1 MKNQTSMETMQRL
14 ASQMDGLSIASR
26 GLRAIRPAKKIVALP
41 KRVKKEK
48 INNVLH
54 EGVKEEKNSSI
65 TISNYRSVTDSAI
78 CSENGTCS
86 NNSYEEFPENS
97 ICPKNAKFSEKSV
110 FSENTENKLPIFHEK
125 FSKND
130 PKYLDLY
137 EKDFESSET
146 DSEISSQSNVDLDQP
161 NVLSTKSK
169 KVVTFDQSKTTTNQ
183 IRPSENTS
191 GYGSETSSAG
201 TESSSAAAH
210 ASKSGKLENEYTDE
224 SGSSGVQN
232 GAHCV
237 RCHKIYDPNSKS
249 TAELRCSLP
258 HPTKSVIPIKRDAYG
273 TDFVCLCCRTEFRLP
288 KMAFYEAGVNSMLTG
303 FCFIGQH
310 TQDANE
316 IDYQQDGGAALCCEE
331 AGCIEYF
338 V

>member
-1 MKNQTSMETMQRL
+1 METMQRL

-26 GLRAIRPAKKIVALP
+26 GLRSAIRPAKKIVALP
-41 KRVKKEK
+41 KRVQKENKKLENFSNGGE
-48 INNVLH
+48 I
-54 EGVKEEKNSSI
+54 KNSKSNI
-65 TISNYRSVTDSAI
+65 TISNYRGVTDSAI
-78 CSENGTCS
+78 CSENYVTENS
-86 NNSYEEFPENS
+86 SPNSYEENEVDNS
-97 ICPKNAKFSEKSV
+97 RI
-110 FSENTENKLPIFHEK
+110 

-130 PKYLDLY
+130 PKYLDLLSNNSV
-137 EKDFESSET
+137 DQSET
-146 DSEISSQSNVDLDQP
+146 ESELSSNENYELKNP
-161 NVLSTKSK
+161 AK
-169 KVVTFDQSKTTTNQ
+169 KVTFDQATNQ
-183 IRPSENTS
+183 RRGPAENTS
-191 GYGSETSSAG
+191 GYGSETSAG
-201 TESSSAAAH
+201 TGSSESSTGLANQ
-210 ASKSGKLENEYTDE
+210 SKAGIQTEFNDE
-224 SGSSGVQN
+224 SGSSGVEN

-258 HPTKSVIPIKRDAYG
+258 HPTKSVIPIKRDAFG

-310 TQDANE
+310 TQDASE